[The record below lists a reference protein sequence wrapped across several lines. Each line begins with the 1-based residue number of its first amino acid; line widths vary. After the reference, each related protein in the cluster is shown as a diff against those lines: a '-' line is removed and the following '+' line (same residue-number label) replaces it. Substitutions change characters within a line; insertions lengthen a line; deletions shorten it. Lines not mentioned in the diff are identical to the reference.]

1 MTYTS
6 AQIQAPEVKTVLE
19 KQAQFFNS
27 GTTKEVDWRIQQLKK
42 LSACIEKYEAE
53 ISAALKTDLNKHPY
67 EAYATEI
74 GMVIKEINSATKKL
88 KKWAKPKK
96 VKTPPFL
103 DWARSYIYNDPYG
116 KVLIIAPWNFP
127 FQLLILPMVGAIAA
141 GNTVIVKPS
150 EFSNAT
156 TSIISKI
163 IKECFDE
170 RHVAVF
176 EGGPEVSQALLKEK
190 FDYIFFTG
198 STRVGKIVYE
208 AAAKNLTPVTLEL
221 GGKCPCIID
230 ENTHLKYTAER
241 ITWGKF
247 VNCGQV
253 CLAPNYLF
261 IHQNIKEKALA
272 QIQKT
277 IQKNYG
283 KDASKSEYYGRII
296 TDHHFDRI
304 AALIKDKPLTC
315 GGNTDSSQKYIEP
328 TLVEVTDLDD
338 PIMHREIF
346 GPVLP
351 YYIYSNIEEVI
362 NYINSQPK
370 PLATYVF
377 TKNDKLA
384 NRIFTETSSGG
395 ACQNDTVMHMVNDN
409 MAFGGVGES
418 GLGGYHGKF
427 SFDAFSHQKSVYRN
441 SFLVDFPFRY
451 APYKYSVGLIKRLI
465 KYLG

>member
-1 MTYTS
+1 MTLVS
-6 AQIQAPEVKTVLE
+6 NFEAAQVPQTLNKMRT
-19 KQAQFFNS
+19 FFETGQS
-27 GTTKEVDWRIQQLKK
+27 KDVDWRIAQLKK
-42 LSACIEKYEAE
+42 LKECIEKYEDE
-53 ISAALKTDLNKHPY
+53 ICDALKQDLNKHPY

-74 GMVIKEINSATKKL
+74 GMVVKEINSAIKKV

-96 VKTPPFL
+96 VRTPLFL
-103 DWARSYIYNDPYG
+103 DWARSYVYQDPYG
-116 KVLIIAPWNFP
+116 LVLIIAPWNFP
-127 FQLLILPMVGAIAA
+127 FQLQILPMIGAIAA
-141 GNTVIVKPS
+141 GNTVVIKPS
-150 EFSNAT
+150 EFSTNT
-156 TSIISKI
+156 TAIIFKI
-163 IKECFDE
+163 VKECFDE
-170 RHVAVF
+170 NFVKAY

-198 STRVGKIVYE
+198 SSRVGQIVYE
-208 AAAKNLTPVTLEL
+208 AAAKHLTPVTLEL

-241 ITWGKF
+241 IVWGKF

-261 IHQNIKEKALA
+261 VHKNIKEKALEA
-272 QIQKT
+272 ILKN
-277 IQKNYG
+277 IKKNYG
-283 KDASKSEYYGRII
+283 EDAKQSEDYSRII
-296 TDHHFDRI
+296 TKHHHQRI
-304 AALIKDKPLTC
+304 SDLIKDKTLLC
-315 GGNTDSSQKYIEP
+315 GGDTDVSQKYIAP
-328 TLVEVTDLDD
+328 TVVEVNDFND
-338 PIMHREIF
+338 PIMDREIF

-351 YYIYSNIEEVI
+351 VYTYSDIQEVI
-362 NYINSQPK
+362 DYINSQPK

-384 NRIFTETSSGG
+384 DRVFTETSSGG

-451 APYKYSVGLIKRLI
+451 PPYKFSKNLIKMLI
-465 KYLG
+465 KWLG